1 MVQKILLQNF
11 FFKVL
16 SKISFVTLSCPIR
29 LSNFAPGPARACW
42 AMVLMCSG
50 GAEFSLGAWAAP
62 AGFIFLATS
71 GRPGVLPR
79 SRRAAQM
86 CRRRQPR
93 PPQQDF
99 WEVTVTRMLN
109 RASKKFEVSGPQN
122 ITLKKPNYSKFIY
135 NK

>member
-1 MVQKILLQNF
+1 
-11 FFKVL
+11 
-16 SKISFVTLSCPIR
+16 
-29 LSNFAPGPARACW
+29 
-42 AMVLMCSG
+42 MVLMCSG
-50 GAEFSLGAWAAP
+50 GAEFSLGAWATP

-109 RASKKFEVSGPQN
+109 RASKKFEVGGAKN
-122 ITLKKPNYSKFIY
+122 IVLKKQS
-135 NK
+135 